1 MRPVAFAILLL
12 SIAQVPAAAEKPAAT
27 DEAISFGV
35 NDWPWWRGPGRNGIA
50 SAEQSPPLTWSETEN
65 VLWKVP
71 VPGRGHGSAAVIGDQ
86 VFLAVADPE
95 REVQSVI
102 CFDRQT
108 GQRVWE
114 AIAHEGHLE
123 TGGNKKASQ
132 ASSTVAYDGQRL
144 FINFLNNGAIF
155 TTAMDMAGERLWQ
168 TRISDY
174 VVHQGYGSSPA
185 PYKHLVIVTAD
196 NKGEGGGAIAGLDR
210 KSGDIIWK
218 HSRPAKP
225 NYSSPII
232 LDVAGK
238 DQLFLTGCDTVTS
251 LDPLTGTTNWEI
263 EGATTEC
270 VTSTVT
276 DGIHIFT
283 SGGYPK
289 NHMAAVVADG
299 SGTVTW
305 ENTVRAYVPSMLCS
319 GGYLYA
325 TLDGG
330 FATCL
335 ESATGKELWKSRLGG
350 TFSSSPVLVGDRIYA
365 TNEEGT
371 TFVFKATPDAFEELA
386 RNKLGESVFATPTI
400 CGSRVY
406 TRVTHQVD
414 ERRQEY
420 LYCLGS
426 RGTARGP
433 VRANARE

>member
-1 MRPVAFAILLL
+1 MRPAVLAVCLL
-12 SIAQVPAAAEKPAAT
+12 SIGLPRAIAEKPATTA
-27 DEAISFGV
+27 EPISFGAK
-35 NDWPWWRGPGRNGIA
+35 DWPWWRGPQRTGIA
-50 SAEQSPPLTWSETEN
+50 RANQSPPLTWNDTDN

-71 VPGRGHGSAAVIGDQ
+71 VPGRGHGSATVIGDQ
-86 VFLAVADPE
+86 VFLAAADPE
-95 REVQSVI
+95 REVQSVL
-102 CFDRQT
+102 CYDRQT
-108 GQRVWE
+108 GQSVWE

-123 TGGNKKASQ
+123 TKGNKKASQ

-144 FINFLNNGAIF
+144 FINFLNNGAVF
-155 TTAMDMAGERLWQ
+155 TTAFDMSGAQLWQ
-168 TRISDY
+168 TKISDY

-185 PYKHLVIVTAD
+185 LYKHLVIVGAD
-196 NKGEGGGAIAGLDR
+196 NKGEGGGAVAALDR
-210 KSGDIIWK
+210 ASGEILWK
-218 HSRPAKP
+218 RVRPSMP

-232 LDVAGK
+232 LHVAGK
-238 DQLFLTGCDTVTS
+238 DQLFLTGCDQVTS
-251 LDPLTGTTNWEI
+251 LDPITGRTNWEI

-276 DGIHIFT
+276 DGVHIFT

-319 GGYLYA
+319 DGCIYA

-330 FATCL
+330 VAICL
-335 ESATGKELWKSRLGG
+335 ESGTGKELWKSRLGG

-371 TFVFKATPDAFEELA
+371 TFVFRASPDAFEELA

-400 CGSRVY
+400 CDSRIY

-414 ERRQEY
+414 GQRQEY

-426 RGTARGP
+426 RGTVHSR
-433 VRANARE
+433 

>member
-1 MRPVAFAILLL
+1 MRFVVLAVLLFPFGQVAA
-12 SIAQVPAAAEKPAAT
+12 VAEKPTTA
-27 DEAISFGV
+27 EAISYGV
-35 NDWPWWRGPGRNGIA
+35 DDWPWWRGPQRNGIA
-50 SAEQSPPLTWSETEN
+50 SAKQSPPLTWSETEN
-65 VLWKVP
+65 VLWKVA
-71 VPGRGHGSAAVIGDQ
+71 VPGRGHGSATVIGDQ

-95 REVQSVI
+95 REVQSVL

-108 GQRVWE
+108 GERVWE
-114 AIAHEGHLE
+114 ALAHEGHLE

-155 TTAMDMAGERLWQ
+155 TTAFDMSGDRLWQ
-168 TRISDY
+168 TKISDY

-185 PYKHLVIVTAD
+185 PYKHLVIVGAD
-196 NKGEGGGAIAGLDR
+196 NKGGGAVAALDR
-210 KSGDIIWK
+210 ASGDIVWK
-218 HSRPAKP
+218 QSRPAKP

-232 LDVAGK
+232 LNVAGK
-238 DQLFLTGCDTVTS
+238 DQLFLTGCDKVTS

-276 DGIHIFT
+276 DGVHIYT

-319 GGYLYA
+319 DGYLYA
-325 TLDGG
+325 ALDGG
-330 FATCL
+330 FATCR
-335 ESATGKELWKSRLGG
+335 ESDTGKEVWKSRLGG

-371 TFVFKATPDAFEELA
+371 TFVFKASPVAFKELA
-386 RNKLGESVFATPTI
+386 QNKLGESVFATPTI
-400 CGSRVY
+400 CGSRIY

-414 ERRQEY
+414 GRRQEY

-426 RGTARGP
+426 RGP
-433 VRANARE
+433 VRADARE